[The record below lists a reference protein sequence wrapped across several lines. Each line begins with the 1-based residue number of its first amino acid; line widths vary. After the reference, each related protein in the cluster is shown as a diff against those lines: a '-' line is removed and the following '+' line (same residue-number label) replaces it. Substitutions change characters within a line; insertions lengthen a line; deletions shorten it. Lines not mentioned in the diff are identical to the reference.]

1 MSEDLLFQLAS
12 IIIIGIFAQWVG
24 WRIRLPS
31 ILLLLLAGI
40 IAGPVTGFLDPD
52 ELFGSILFPLVS
64 FSVALILFEGGLSL
78 RVDEVRGVGKVVRN
92 LVTIGAVVVWAILTL
107 AAHYI
112 IGLEFQLALLLGAIL
127 IVSGPTVVLPLLLYV
142 RPTRRLAAIL
152 RWEGIVI
159 DPVGATLAVLVFEA
173 ILLQQPGAAIW
184 VLVFGILET
193 LLIGSFVGAL
203 GAGILYILLRRYW
216 LPDFLQNSVA
226 LVLVIGTYTLAD
238 HFQSESGLLAVTV
251 MGVILANQK
260 KVEIRQI
267 VEFKENLRVLLLSGL
282 FILLAARIDMDVLLQ
297 ELSWQSLAFVLV
309 AVLIARPLSVL
320 LSTVG
325 TDLNWREKA
334 FLSWMAPR
342 GIVAASVSAV
352 FALRLEEIGYQ
363 QAERLVSLTFLL
375 IIVTVTLYG
384 LTAMPVA
391 RWLGVA
397 QARPQGL
404 LIVGAHSWAQE
415 IALAVQSIGFR
426 VLLVDTNYVN
436 AFAAQARGLRSYHG
450 SVLSEDFWAE
460 VDLEGLGKLIAM
472 TSNNEVNSLAA
483 IRMREIFSRTEE
495 YQLCAPKHSGVSHEL
510 GGRVLFGAGADFD
523 YMNNLFERGA
533 KVHTLEVQSG
543 DTLDTLTQREGGTLL
558 PMFLAA
564 NAEELQVF
572 TTDNQITLRSGQ
584 RLIAL
589 IQRDHPSI

>member
-12 IIIIGIFAQWVG
+12 IIVIGIFAQWVG

-31 ILLLLLAGI
+31 ILLLLLAGL
-40 IAGPVTGFLDPD
+40 IAGPVTGFLRPD

-92 LVTIGAVVVWAILTL
+92 LVSIGAVVVWAVLTL
-107 AAHYI
+107 AGHYI
-112 IGLEFQLALLLGAIL
+112 IGLEIQLALLLGAIL

-184 VLVFGILET
+184 VMVFGILKT
-193 LLIGSFVGAL
+193 LFIGGVVGAL
-203 GAGILYILLRRYW
+203 GAGILYILLRHYW

-226 LVLVIGTYTLAD
+226 LVLVIFTYTLAD

-282 FILLAARIDMDVLLQ
+282 FILLAARIDMNVLMK
-297 ELSWQSLAFVLV
+297 EISWRSLAFILT

-320 LSTVG
+320 LSTIG

-342 GIVAASVSAV
+342 GIVAASISAV
-352 FALRLEEIGYQ
+352 FALRLEEMGYQ
-363 QAERLVSLTFLL
+363 QAESLVSLTFLM
-375 IIVTVTLYG
+375 IIVTVALYG

-404 LIVGAHSWAQE
+404 LIVGAHLWAQE
-415 IALAVQSIGFR
+415 IALAVQSVGFR

-436 AFAAQARGLRSYHG
+436 VFAAQARGLRSYHG
-450 SVLSEDFWAE
+450 SILSEDFWAE
-460 VDLEGLGKLIAM
+460 VDLEGLGKLIAL
-472 TSNNEVNSLAA
+472 TSNDEVNSLAA

-495 YQLCAPKHSGVSHEL
+495 YQLGAPKRSGVSQEL
-510 GGRVLFGAGADFD
+510 GGRVLFSADTDFD
-523 YMNNLFERGA
+523 YLDNMFARGA
-533 KVHTLEVQSG
+533 KIHILDIQSG
-543 DTLDTLTQREGGTLL
+543 DTLESLSQREGDNFL
-558 PMFLAA
+558 PLFLST
-564 NAEELQVF
+564 NGDELQVF
-572 TTDNQITLRSGQ
+572 TSDNQVTLRSGQ
-584 RLIAL
+584 RMIAL
-589 IQRDHPSI
+589 IQREHPSI